1 MMLLYLLLQQ
11 IWTFQSSRYHLYL
24 KIWRAWQVYVVRQ
37 KVKKAKASVALMQA
51 NFVILKRFFRNW
63 QGYCVECRLK
73 HARQMEAME
82 FRQRKILQKFFVKWL
97 GSLEISRIHNQKD
110 ATAQRHWKETL
121 ERKMFSEWKRFVKL
135 QRGEKLK
142 ISQAERFYEKTL
154 TSKCLFQGFLPYILH
169 RRDRLEAKA
178 LASQFYMDRLQSKTF
193 HHWQRR
199 LAVHQNILQKQEEI
213 EALGRRSK
221 LKRIIKHWKYY
232 VKLCYNDRQNM
243 RIAVLHHQGSLMQ
256 LAFSSLK
263 LTVVVRRLK
272 LLQNEQASDFHHKQT
287 LLRAWTRWMR
297 RIEDREESEMFEDTE
312 KARDHFRQ
320 LTLKK
325 TMVSWRQYLN
335 WRQHR
340 KNAYRTAEAH
350 HQQDLCYRALC
361 ALAANVQG
369 QEVKRQITDQ
379 SNQFYRYHVMNAAF
393 NQWKETYHLSLERR
407 SMERMAILHHQ
418 KNSMTAVFILWK
430 NRTDDVLCGRD
441 NMMAANRY
449 FKRHLC
455 RQHFDQWRE
464 FVQDTK
470 ERKVKEGTSIIHY
483 NVCILRKVWT
493 AWTKDTQRRRKKAT
507 SIRKAEQY
515 NDFKILRL
523 AMTHWKIYQTEVT
536 TKLAISE
543 SKYNRIMKE
552 RMRLAFDLWRSN
564 VQEHKKARQCQD
576 VAESHHGNLIV
587 SQSFNAWHRYTLTRA
602 IKVQKQKDQLSEAL
616 EQLDRE
622 KLRRYFCDWR
632 LLRRDHA
639 AYRAAYK
646 KATDHFHGKTM
657 KDVFKR
663 WKEFKQIQ
671 TRKLI
676 LHQQSTWL
684 DVTRLEAKFF
694 LLWKKH
700 YVRSLRE
707 RSETNVALWHWS
719 LVLQG
724 KALVAWKSYVKTRRE
739 KKERIEG
746 AMVLRHQRLLETGL
760 RKWIMTADGLSQT
773 RVKNL
778 SEKQGKAASKS
789 FLVVRRCALHW
800 RQKTLMRRTREGGGI
815 KEPSSDFWLG
825 ASFQISNSTSRPR
838 PKWPD
843 FLRSSLQD
851 AGLWE
856 SVEESLSRPTRRE
869 LVDENETQSEQT
881 REPYYEVSDTLDV
894 TLPEGSVQSCDK
906 RRTSHEKSSKSQNKS
921 SGSCDDTLGDIQ
933 GHDVSFSSELNILGD
948 KKLRTATEE
957 KGEEEEEGNSV
968 SLREPIIRLQT
979 RRLLPPSAFMNM
991 QSAFMNMQS
1000 EEVEQVAGTIK
1011 RKVSWSSKL
1020 QEVTSEAS
1028 ETQTEDEEFVKD
1040 VGKREK
1046 HFTDH
1051 RHHLEM
1057 RQDDS
1062 DDEEDEDD
1070 DYGDDSG
1077 GDHVESSNT
1086 ATVTTKDKILAL
1098 KNLLL
1103 EYQRLKNQV
1112 ILLEDQRKAL
1122 MFLLEEPGDGTRE
1135 EYKLVQ
1141 EDIQQHSQSLT
1152 AIKEQISSLMVEIGI
1167 QNS

>member
-1 MMLLYLLLQQ
+1 ML
-11 IWTFQSSRYHLYL
+11 
-24 KIWRAWQVYVVRQ
+24 
-37 KVKKAKASVALMQA
+37 
-51 NFVILKRFFRNW
+51 
-63 QGYCVECRLK
+63 
-73 HARQMEAME
+73 
-82 FRQRKILQKFFVKWL
+82 
-97 GSLEISRIHNQKD
+97 
-110 ATAQRHWKETL
+110 
-121 ERKMFSEWKRFVKL
+121 SEWKHFVKL
-135 QRGEKLK
+135 QKGEKFK

-154 TSKCLFQGFLPYILH
+154 TTKCLFQGFLPYILH

-199 LAVHQNILQKQEEI
+199 LAVHQHILQKQGEI

-243 RIAVLHHQGSLMQ
+243 RIAVLHHQGSLMR

-272 LLQNEQASDFHHKQT
+272 LLQNEQAADFHDKQT

-312 KARDHFRQ
+312 KARDHLRQ

-325 TMVSWRQYLN
+325 TMVSWKQYLN

-350 HQQDLCYRALC
+350 HQRDLCYRALC

-369 QEVKRQITDQ
+369 QEVKRQIADQ

-430 NRTDDVLCGRD
+430 NRTNDVLCGRD
-441 NMMAANRY
+441 NMMAADRY

-470 ERKVKEGTSIIHY
+470 EREVKERMSIIHY
-483 NVCILRKVWT
+483 NVRIQRKVWT

-507 SIRKAEQY
+507 SMRKAEQY
-515 NDFKILRL
+515 HDLKILHL
-523 AMTHWKIYQTEVT
+523 AMTQWKVT

-543 SKYNRIMKE
+543 SKYNHIMKE
-552 RMRLAFDLWRSN
+552 RMRLAFDRWRSN
-564 VQEHKKARQCQD
+564 VQEHKKVRQCLD

-602 IKVQKQKDQLSEAL
+602 IKVQKQKDQLREAL
-616 EQLDRE
+616 ERLNRE

-632 LLRRDHA
+632 LVRRDHA
-639 AYRAAYK
+639 AFRAAVR
-646 KATDHFHGKTM
+646 KATEHFNGKT
-657 KDVFKR
+657 KRDVFKR

-684 DVTRLEAKFF
+684 NVTRLEAKFF

-707 RSETNVALWHWS
+707 REETNVALWHWS

-724 KALVAWKSYVKTRRE
+724 KALTAWKSYVITRRE
-739 KKERIEG
+739 KKERLEG

-760 RKWIMTADGLSQT
+760 RKWITTADGLSQT

-800 RQKTLMRRTREGGGI
+800 RQKTLMRRTREGVMKDQAQIPGW
-815 KEPSSDFWLG
+815 ECPSRYRTVHPDPVQSG
-825 ASFQISNSTSRPR
+825 QISYVAHSRTLVCGR
-838 PKWPD
+838 VWKRAC
-843 FLRSSLQD
+843 LVLQD
-851 AGLWE
+851 GNWVLNF
-856 SVEESLSRPTRRE
+856 RE
-869 LVDENETQSEQT
+869 LVDDMENETQIEQT
-881 REPYYEVSDTLDV
+881 REPYYEVSDTLDEKS
-894 TLPEGSVQSCDK
+894 PEGSVKSHDK
-906 RRTSHEKSSKSQNKS
+906 RRTSHEKSSESHNKS
-921 SGSCDDTLGDIQ
+921 SVSCDNTPGDIQ
-933 GHDVSFSSELNILGD
+933 ARDLSFSSEPNILGD
-948 KKLRTATEE
+948 KKLRTSTEE
-957 KGEEEEEGNSV
+957 KGGERGGGNSV
-968 SLREPIIRLQT
+968 SLRVPTIRLQT

-991 QSAFMNMQS
+991 QSEA
-1000 EEVEQVAGTIK
+1000 VEQVAGTLN

-1028 ETQTEDEEFVKD
+1028 ETQTEDEEFVED

-1046 HFTDH
+1046 YFTD
-1051 RHHLEM
+1051 RRHLEM
-1057 RQDDS
+1057 REEDS

-1070 DYGDDSG
+1070 DHGDDSG
-1077 GDHVESSNT
+1077 GDDVESSDT
-1086 ATVTTKDKILAL
+1086 ATVTTKDKILSL

-1103 EYQRLKNQV
+1103 EYQRLKDQV

-1152 AIKEQISSLMVEIGI
+1152 AIKENISSLMVEIGI